1 MKTIS
6 MASQT
11 SPENSIHRHHH
22 LKNSSPPSSVIT
34 STTTPSSIVRISE
47 ETLSKA
53 TPSPAAEQFSSI
65 ERQNSYGSK
74 RFFVSR
80 VQYPVEQQQQHKAG
94 YGSHC
99 LRINIAEQCPAAA
112 DAGEQQQQQQLQQ
125 RVDEQHWQQKL
136 NQDRKV
142 LGSGAEEEE
151 EMVTFRYTWPVR
163 ITERLIGT
171 GESAILN
178 VSPAFCTAYNG
189 VQFTWLLRI
198 CEEDILPPNIGDQSE
213 EDTSVDSSY
222 FASGG
227 DDDELE
233 LTQQQQKKVNITLYY
248 KEGPARDV
256 KLCGGNIFIRNSEG
270 VLFDNMP
277 LPDLEYTKG
286 GGWSPISDEVLNNA
300 GRLRDEQRKFSAFIH
315 NNIGKQITVRVH
327 MKMPASLFQP
337 MQYLPSIESPL
348 SGGKLEALCA
358 SVLDEIRQNQLQV
371 PDVEHFDL
379 KTDKYA
385 LYRHV
390 FLFGCSEI
398 FERSLKD
405 PSNFGVGLDELELME
420 KIKNVFAHYYFNTII
435 VREAECFEDFLEA
448 LDASRH
454 VQFPALRRECERFIC
469 TEVMAESADL
479 TFVKKMLLLAERFNL
494 SVLKMVSFGVIV
506 DRLLLQEAAPRPFK
520 RLHGNKTG
528 LSKHKDGST
537 IDSMEEI
544 REELLEI
551 AEQIIHPTEHLHN
564 IQCSSPSSASAP
576 SMGQHQRLAT
586 NSLQCPMRKHSKSL
600 GSPRHSSS
608 GSSAGSDDE
617 NAADDSD
624 AEAAA
629 ESDAGG
635 ETLVGSVISQLE
647 ELARHIRKVS
657 MPPGVS
663 PAPTLNAGL
672 ELPQTPAT
680 NSPGIVSMD
689 SGMGSVD
696 SRRSSLKTTREFLLH
711 HHPERT
717 NSGIYSS
724 GVGSGVAISPCAG
737 NSFFTQIYR
746 PPATDASSICSTSSS
761 SSEYMPR
768 RQSIRD
774 RVNSSNIEGAM
785 RPPSGRNNVKFTAAG
800 SRRISSSCSKLCAKT
815 GVRFEPVGGRHR
827 EADEDEGVDLDD
839 Q

>member
-1 MKTIS
+1 M
-6 MASQT
+6 
-11 SPENSIHRHHH
+11 
-22 LKNSSPPSSVIT
+22 PP
-34 STTTPSSIVRISE
+34 P
-47 ETLSKA
+47 
-53 TPSPAAEQFSSI
+53 PAAEQFSSI
-65 ERQNSYGSK
+65 ERQNSY
-74 RFFVSR
+74 
-80 VQYPVEQQQQHKAG
+80 VEQQQQPHKAG
-94 YGSHC
+94 
-99 LRINIAEQCPAAA
+99 A
-112 DAGEQQQQQQLQQ
+112 QQQLML
-125 RVDEQHWQQKL
+125 VYNNNNNNCYK
-136 NQDRKV
+136 NGKV
-142 LGSGAEEEE
+142 SGSGAEEKE

-213 EDTSVDSSY
+213 EDNSVDSSY

-270 VLFDNMP
+270 ILFDNMP

-358 SVLDEIRQNQLQV
+358 TVLDEIRQNQLQV

-506 DRLLLQEAAPRPFK
+506 DRLLLQETAPRPFK

-564 IQCSSPSSASAP
+564 IQCSSPSSVSAS

-586 NSLQCPMRKHSKSL
+586 NSLQCPVRKHSKSL

-624 AEAAA
+624 AEAA

-663 PAPTLNAGL
+663 PAPTSNAGL